1 MADVSMLIGNGLLIL
16 TFLLAAAYAIIY
28 HFTARWWES
37 EFGRS
42 LMSLKIAITAVTG
55 LAIPRI
61 LFGLTGPAYT
71 MIRLVVF
78 IAVPVTLAWR
88 LVVLIK
94 LQVLKRRGKD
104 DS

>member
-1 MADVSMLIGNGLLIL
+1 
-16 TFLLAAAYAIIY
+16 
-28 HFTARWWES
+28 
-37 EFGRS
+37 
-42 LMSLKIAITAVTG
+42 MSLKIAITAVTG